1 MDGRQSSSDEK
12 MGDQRMWKVRVR
24 SVNVWPIIQSII
36 SDLVTELST
45 KVNKLSTEIDNYRLR
60 HDNLVDNFKIID

>member
-60 HDNLVDNFKIID
+60 HDNLVNNFKIID